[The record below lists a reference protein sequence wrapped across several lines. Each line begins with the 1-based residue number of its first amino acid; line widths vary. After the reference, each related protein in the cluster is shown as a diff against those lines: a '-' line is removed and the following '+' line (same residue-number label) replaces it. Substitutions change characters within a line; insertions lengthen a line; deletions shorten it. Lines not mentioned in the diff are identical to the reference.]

1 MGSQRDKIENALR
14 WAGNIALVFLLVTA
28 ILSTYS
34 KLQALRDPARIPSI
48 AGFTPMSVLTGS
60 MSPELEPGDMI
71 ITRRLEP
78 EEIGIGD
85 VVSYRLA
92 AGTLVTHRVTDIVR
106 ENGRLRFQTKGDAN
120 NTVDPKLIDSGE
132 IVGIYLFK
140 IPKGGYIADLMRTP
154 FAALLL
160 IVVPALLLTGSGLK
174 KLWTKIN

>member
-1 MGSQRDKIENALR
+1 
-14 WAGNIALVFLLVTA
+14 
-28 ILSTYS
+28 
-34 KLQALRDPARIPSI
+34 
-48 AGFTPMSVLTGS
+48 

-174 KLWTKIN
+174 KLCTKIN